1 MHSSKCVVL
10 GFNVWRTGMRQ
21 RLKGLTSSGY
31 LYRTQC
37 HRHGTGCIHRKG
49 QRIYRAYKLIER
61 RSASH
66 RIVEG
71 ERDAN
76 LPSWKFSI
84 EWKSEA
90 FATDP
95 RHWIFDV
102 FHLRFAF
109 NRSVRIK
116 KKRKEYWLSLTFFKN
131 GRVIYAII
139 SASRKN

>member
-1 MHSSKCVVL
+1 
-10 GFNVWRTGMRQ
+10 MRQ

-76 LPSWKFSI
+76 LPSENENSRSNESPRLSPRILAIGSSTCSI
-84 EWKSEA
+84 
-90 FATDP
+90 FA
-95 RHWIFDV
+95 
-102 FHLRFAF
+102 AF

-116 KKRKEYWLSLTFFKN
+116 KKEKRILA
-131 GRVIYAII
+131 VIDFL
-139 SASRKN
+139 